1 MRALRCLR
9 TAAAL
14 LLMSLAAMSHATTI
28 VYVSNADSKE
38 ISVLRLDPAAN
49 DVYLIQTL
57 PVGGQVMPMAVSP
70 DRKTLYAAIRSQP
83 YQVMSFRIDSTSGRI
98 TSIGSNP
105 LPDSMAYIATDRI
118 GRTLFAA
125 SYGGAKLS

>member
-1 MRALRCLR
+1 MPAFRCLR
-9 TAAAL
+9 TVAAF
-14 LLMSLAAMSHATTI
+14 LLMSLAAMSHATTV
-28 VYVSNADSKE
+28 VYVANADSKE

-57 PVGGQVMPMAVSP
+57 PVGGQVMPLAVSP

-83 YQVMSFRIDSTSGRI
+83 YQAMSFRIDPTSGRI
-98 TSIGSNP
+98 TSIGSSP
-105 LPDSMAYIATDRI
+105 LPDSMANITTDRI

-125 SYGGAKLS
+125 SYGGHKMS